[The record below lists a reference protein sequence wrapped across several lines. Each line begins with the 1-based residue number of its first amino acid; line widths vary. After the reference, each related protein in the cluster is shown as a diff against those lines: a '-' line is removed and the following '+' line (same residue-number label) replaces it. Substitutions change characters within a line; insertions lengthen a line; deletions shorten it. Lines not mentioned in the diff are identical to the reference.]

1 MQSIPDLTSGIVF
14 IIALLFISRLNRK
27 IRIKEE
33 GEESECRHLNKGI
46 KSNEG
51 FPCISACIFKNKYIC
66 PVKSKDILVTKI
78 KFGTDGWRA
87 IIADEYTVENVA
99 RVSLATAE
107 WVKKNFDDP
116 SIVIGHDCRFQGELF
131 VETAVKVFVSQGVA
145 VKMAKGFISTP
156 MISLAAVKKNCSL
169 GVVITASHNPP
180 SYNGFKLKSHHG
192 GPLSPDKVQE
202 VEDMIKDVVES
213 DWKSIS
219 LAASPLVEVVD
230 LETEYVDHVR
240 ANFDIK
246 AIADS
251 GLNLVYDAM
260 YGAGQNV
267 LKRILPDIQ
276 FLHCEHNP
284 SFNGVAPEPI
294 AKNLQ
299 ELERYIKDDGTIDC
313 ALATDG
319 DADRIGLYNG
329 KGEFVDSH
337 HIILLLIHYLAKYK
351 GLTGKI
357 ATAFSTTPRVGKM
370 AEHYGFPSEVV
381 KIGFKYIAGIMIEED
396 VLVGGEESGG
406 IAVKGHIPE
415 RDGIWMGLIIWEFMA
430 KSGKTLD
437 QLIDEVYEIVGSFK
451 FERSDL
457 HITEEL
463 KQRIIRNCE
472 ENNYHSFGQ
481 YTVKEVQTIDG
492 FKYFFDDE
500 RWVMIRPSGTEPVLR
515 VYAEA
520 PTLEEA
526 RVILKATEQEIC
538 N

>member
-1 MQSIPDLTSGIVF
+1 MT
-14 IIALLFISRLNRK
+14 
-27 IRIKEE
+27 
-33 GEESECRHLNKGI
+33 
-46 KSNEG
+46 
-51 FPCISACIFKNKYIC
+51 
-66 PVKSKDILVTKI
+66 TKI

-87 IIADEYTVENVA
+87 IIADEYTIENVA
-99 RVSLATAE
+99 RVSMATAS
-107 WVKKNFDDP
+107 WVKNKFEKP
-116 SIVIGHDCRFQGELF
+116 RIVIGHDCRFQGELF
-131 VETAVKVFVSQGVA
+131 VETAAKVFASQGVE

-156 MISLAAVKKNCSL
+156 MISFAAVKKNCSL

-180 SYNGFKLKSHHG
+180 SYNGYKLKSHLG
-192 GPLSPDKVQE
+192 GPLAPELVQE
-202 VEDMIKDVVES
+202 VEDIIPDEVKS
-213 DWKSIS
+213 DWKAID
-219 LAASPLVEVVD
+219 LTTNPLVEIVD
-230 LETEYVDHVR
+230 LETDYVNHVK
-240 ANFDIK
+240 AHFDLD
-246 AIADS
+246 AIANS

-267 LKRILPDIQ
+267 MKRILPTID

-284 SFNGVAPEPI
+284 SFKGVAPEPI
-294 AKNLQ
+294 AKNLK
-299 ELERYIKDDGTIDC
+299 ELESYIKTKGNIDC

-337 HIILLLIHYLAKYK
+337 HIILLLVHYLAKYK
-351 GLTGKI
+351 GLSGKV
-357 ATAFSTTPRVGKM
+357 ATAFSTTPRVEKM
-370 AEHYGFPSEVV
+370 AQHYGLPFEVV
-381 KIGFKYIAGIMIEED
+381 KIGFKYIAGIMVRED

-437 QLIDEVYEIVGSFK
+437 ELVDEIYEIVGSFK

-457 HITEEL
+457 HITEAL
-463 KQRIIRNCE
+463 KQSIIANC
-472 ENNYHSFGQ
+472 NQGNYKSFGK
-481 YTVKEVQTIDG
+481 YTVKDVKTIDG
-492 FKYFFDDE
+492 FKYFLDNE

-520 PTLEEA
+520 PTLDEA
-526 RVILKATEQEIC
+526 RVILAETEKTIC